1 MKLSKP
7 TLCLTRR
14 SRRGYLL
21 FELIIALS
29 IFAIGVLALARSL
42 NTTVESVNLLNRE
55 ARLRL
60 AMRSFLEELRRK
72 PLAEMSTS
80 TQDPA
85 LGATLTSK
93 TEPLTLE
100 TTRSGPLPDM
110 HKLTVTAD
118 YSLNDEARQEIL
130 EVYVYKPQ

>member
-1 MKLSKP
+1 MNCPKPQTSLSA
-7 TLCLTRR
+7 R
-14 SRRGYLL
+14 SRCGYLL

-42 NTTVESVNLLNRE
+42 NTTVESVNLLNRD

-80 TQDPA
+80 TEDLA

-93 TEPLTLE
+93 TEPITLE
-100 TTRSGPLPDM
+100 TTRSGALPDM
-110 HKLTVTAD
+110 HKLTITAD
-118 YSLNDEARQEIL
+118 YSLNDEARQETL